1 MTPSQ
6 EMDVDK
12 PEEEGSEQQDE
23 AASQQSEE
31 WPPSTRGYAH
41 LAEFMTKTHHGMMRR
56 FRDLST
62 LNLLYLQAE
71 LYQLK
76 YELDRETRADM
87 RCPRND
93 ERSDWDFH
101 WRLLATSGLRT
112 DGKRWEIWLKLRER
126 LYEYQEAINKHSKI
140 VAMSGPTNEQRK
152 ILANIVGRDS
162 LSQGT
167 FAFFSPELVGV
178 EPEVYKEDFLDD
190 LVLLEAA
197 DEENDL
203 LERVGVRSVLRLFR
217 ALGGCKMKLI
227 QQEDIESGLGG
238 TLAIIDGQVYQY
250 PKTTYSAANR
260 IIGAFSSAI
269 VPMAS
274 ILTLFAINSQNVR
287 VGLVCIFALI
297 FCLLLSLLTK
307 ARRIEIFAATA
318 AFMSVQLVFISQNN

>member
-1 MTPSQ
+1 MVPSQ
-6 EMDVDK
+6 ETDAEK
-12 PEEEGSEQQDE
+12 PEGEGSEQQHE
-23 AASQQSEE
+23 AASQHSEE
-31 WPPSTRGYAH
+31 RTQPTRGYAH

-76 YELDRETRADM
+76 SELDRETCADM
-87 RCPRND
+87 RCPSND
-93 ERSDWDFH
+93 ERSNWDYH

-112 DGKRWEIWLKLRER
+112 EGKRWKIWLKLRER
-126 LYEYQEAINKHSKI
+126 LYEYQDAINRHSKI
-140 VAMSGPTNEQRK
+140 ASMAGPTNDQRRV
-152 ILANIVGRDS
+152 LANIVGRDS
-162 LSQGT
+162 LSHGT
-167 FAFFSPELVGV
+167 FAFFSPELLGV
-178 EPEVYKEDFLDD
+178 EPEVYREEFLDD
-190 LVLLEAA
+190 LVLLESA
-197 DEENDL
+197 DEENDP
-203 LERVGVRSVLRLFR
+203 LERFGVRSVLRLFR

-238 TLAIIDGQVYQY
+238 NLAVIDGRVYQY
-250 PKTTYSAANR
+250 PKRTYSAANR
-260 IIGAFSSAI
+260 IIGAISSAI

-274 ILTLFAINSQNVR
+274 IVTLFAINNQNVR
-287 VGLVCIFALI
+287 VGLVCVFALV